1 MSNISQLSWRR
12 YVRALR
18 KISDK
23 MSDEIEEWITT
34 YAVDGDG
41 KILPDIGS
49 VNDANGRSFID
60 FCYLLTREY
69 STYEAA
75 LSAQMYDA
83 LAALDGAIV
92 PSAEMATLATYHD
105 VAKTV
110 NGVLKTSQNVREM
123 TGAVTRLA
131 KKASCDTML
140 QNAYRDRAEFAW
152 IPSGDTCAFC
162 LALASNGWV
171 NVSKRRIK
179 QGYPHAEHIHSNCDC
194 TYAIRF
200 SRDTN
205 IEGYEPEKYDALFKV
220 AEERAEEQGYET
232 GRWNMSK
239 DNLNA
244 LRRMQYAQSHNG

>member
-1 MSNISQLSWRR
+1 MSKISQLSWRR
-12 YVRALR
+12 YVNALR

-23 MSDEIEEWITT
+23 MSGEIERWIMT
-34 YAVDGDG
+34 YAVDENG

-49 VNDANGRSFID
+49 VRDADDRSFID
-60 FCYLLTREY
+60 YCYLMTREY

-92 PSAEMATLATYHD
+92 PSAEMASLATYHD

-110 NGVLKTSQNVREM
+110 NGVLKTSQNVKEM

-162 LALASNGWV
+162 MALASNGWV
-171 NVSKRRIK
+171 NVSRRRIK

-200 SRDTN
+200 SRDTVV
-205 IEGYEPEKYDALFKV
+205 EGYEPEKYQAVFDK
-220 AEERAEEQGYET
+220 AEEIAEDEGYET

-244 LRRMQYAQSHNG
+244 VRRMQYANTHNG